1 MKKQILTDRAEKAYL
16 QKLFGCTHV
25 MVWKALTFNSDSEL
39 ARRIRVAAL
48 KRGGKLSDGDMP
60 EMETYH
66 DTETMTHTFGPRVK
80 LIFYKADGT
89 VDVLVDDEVK
99 IKRQVH
105 GIPEF
110 MELQQEVQLMASS
123 L

>member
-16 QKLFGCTHV
+16 QKLLECTNV
-25 MVWKALTFNSDSEL
+25 MVWKALTFNSDSDL
-39 ARRIRVAAL
+39 ARGIRVAAL
-48 KRGGKLSDGDMP
+48 KRGGKLANAEMP
-60 EMETYH
+60 EMETSH
-66 DTETMTHTFGPRVK
+66 DTDTMTNTFGPRVK
-80 LIFYKADGT
+80 LVFYKADGT
-89 VDVLVDDEVK
+89 VDVLVDNEVK
-99 IKRQVH
+99 MKKQVN